1 MADWPTSLAVFNM
14 KNNFQYR
21 RFMIFTICFTNE
33 SIAFI
38 VSKGRLKL
46 KKEIYIFWDSNQVF
60 KDHFKC
66 DDARLLMSV
75 LS

>member
-1 MADWPTSLAVFNM
+1 MPDWPNSLAVFNM

-21 RFMIFTICFTNE
+21 RFIIFTICCANE

-38 VSKGRLKL
+38 VSKGRLK
-46 KKEIYIFWDSNQVF
+46 KEIYIFWYSNQVF